1 MPVYPVFN
9 TGGGMKKEKKR
20 EIISTFL
27 GPDVSFEG
35 NIDFEGTIRLDGHVK
50 GRISTGKGTLIVGE
64 KAVINADIVV
74 DVAII
79 MGLVNGTI
87 DAREKIEVYPP
98 GRIAGDIQAPVISID
113 SGVRFNGSCS
123 RAMNQARVPRA

>member
-1 MPVYPVFN
+1 
-9 TGGGMKKEKKR
+9 MKKEKKR
-20 EIISTFL
+20 DAISTFL

-98 GRIAGDIQAPVISID
+98 GRITGDIQAPVISID

-123 RAMNQARVPRA
+123 MRSQKIMPGTGSGSSAKGLNG